1 MRIYRAMQR
10 GRGAVERKGSL
21 TNACTQ
27 TGLPPEGEESK
38 FDIMVMGKITLGSE
52 PARLGEANR

>member
-27 TGLPPEGEESK
+27 TGLPPEGEGTK
-38 FDIMVMGKITLGSE
+38 FDIMVMGKI
-52 PARLGEANR
+52 RW